1 MERYFSHMAQAA
13 VFRGKNVSADGNSAG
28 GRAYTGRRNIQG
40 RERDILRCVLDLREW
55 DAHRNGEI
63 FAARYADVGVSG
75 DMMRNLFDHSIFC
88 PLQGKVMD

>member
-1 MERYFSHMAQAA
+1 MAQAA
-13 VFRGKNVSADGNSAG
+13 VFRRENVSSDGNSAG

-63 FAARYADVGVSG
+63 FGARYADVGVSG